1 MCGHELRKET
11 ELRGGRSCG
20 PAMNN
25 QDQRILSFLL
35 EIRRVDEY
43 PILLEI
49 IGPLPFKPLRSAQRE
64 RGDFMIEIREA
75 LRSIIRGRHIVQ
87 LRRLGR
93 GAAGES
99 DIALAPDEGIHP
111 ETPGRTDVAER

>member
-1 MCGHELRKET
+1 
-11 ELRGGRSCG
+11 
-20 PAMNN
+20 MNN

-64 RGDFMIEIREA
+64 RGDFVVEIGKA
-75 LRSIIRGRHIVQ
+75 LRRISRRRHVIQ
-87 LRRLGR
+87 LGGLRRR
-93 GAAGES
+93 AGQ
-99 DIALAPDEGIHP
+99 
-111 ETPGRTDVAER
+111 